1 MKQSSLKVFQNKK
14 LKVFSKPFHLEGLT
28 ESSLILYLS
37 EVLKINNSSFFV
49 SFKTQ
54 EEAYRLY
61 RRAKEFND
69 LFLFYPENPS
79 VRPVP
84 GFNSEW
90 SFYKKEALIQL
101 SSKNLFCCFG
111 TDESFIEKNI
121 PLGLQKGVQEKRLG
135 VGDNFELYDLIKFL
149 NTNGYSK
156 TDLVYQPGYY
166 ASRGDVLDIYPKHFK
181 KPFRLS
187 FDFDTIELIS
197 TFDPLSQLTERV
209 MLLFV

>member
-101 SSKNLFCCFG
+101 SSKTFFVVLVQMNLLLKRIFLWVYKKVYKRRG
-111 TDESFIEKNI
+111 W
-121 PLGLQKGVQEKRLG
+121 GLV
-135 VGDNFELYDLIKFL
+135 I
-149 NTNGYSK
+149 
-156 TDLVYQPGYY
+156 
-166 ASRGDVLDIYPKHFK
+166 I
-181 KPFRLS
+181 LS
-187 FDFDTIELIS
+187 SMI
-197 TFDPLSQLTERV
+197 
-209 MLLFV
+209 